1 MKTNVKESAER
12 AVVLANEKLHET
24 ADAARAGLSAAKAK
38 AGEGIEAF
46 PVAALIGGL
55 AVGAVVGALLPRTK
69 KEAEYLGPIGGQIN
83 ERARAAAMAAR
94 DAGQAKLDEL
104 GLSTDAAG
112 KQVGKLIEAVA
123 EVAETAGTAAV
134 EAIRPS
140 STDTA

>member
-1 MKTNVKESAER
+1 MKTTVKEGAGR
-12 AVVLANEKLHET
+12 AVAVAGDKLHET
-24 ADAARAGLSAAKAK
+24 ADAARAGLATAKAK
-38 AGEGIEAF
+38 VGEGVSGY

-55 AVGAVVGALLPRTK
+55 AVGAALGALLPRTK
-69 KEAEYLGPIGGQIN
+69 AEEDYLGPIGGTITD
-83 ERARAAAMAAR
+83 RARAAATAAR
-94 DAGQAKLDEL
+94 DAGQSKLDEL

-140 STDTA
+140 

>member
-12 AVVLANEKLHET
+12 AVVLANEKLQET
-24 ADAARAGLSAAKAK
+24 ADAARAGLNIVKTK
-38 AGEGIEAF
+38 AGEGVETF

-55 AVGAVVGALLPRTK
+55 AVGAVIGALLPRTK

-83 ERARAAAMAAR
+83 ERARAAAFAAR
-94 DAGQAKLDEL
+94 DAGQAKLNEL

-134 EAIRPS
+134 EAIRPN
-140 STDTA
+140 